1 MTMTQLLGLGAVLAL
16 GGFIAFAFRQ
26 GMQVKPDDR
35 PDQSSIQPRDL
46 DRLR

>member
-1 MTMTQLLGLGAVLAL
+1 MTMEQLFGLAAVLGLAAFV
-16 GGFIAFAFRQ
+16 AFAFRQ
-26 GMQVKPDDR
+26 GMKVKPDDR